1 MCYCEGIEY
10 FISNV
15 FRVSHFADGPLGL
28 VSHTPAHWDQCILHG
43 AEESLF
49 WGKHACSLFTTSLRM
64 KRGVNYAVKT
74 FCSRVIDP
82 EKSNLWLSCQ
92 VYRTV
97 LSQSARLIAC
107 SHRCRLFFF
116 KRMRSCRNPEK
127 LDSRTGA
134 IFTVHDATSRHFVL
148 TRNSLVNTQFN
159 GMEWTFWPR
168 HAHCEL
174 RIFLWRIPW
183 RGLYCSKHI
192 CVYYSIV
199 QFYNY
204 IQLYP
209 HTYSKLT
216 VNKLIY
222 YTSTVWLFLSKLY
235 RPGIKRYGTINI
247 NMIFVKLL
255 WNDVYCEL
263 FLTNLLNGWFS
274 DSVVMQSR
282 LWPPTGITV

>member
-1 MCYCEGIEY
+1 MTVGVICFCYKNKLLICKKTY
-10 FISNV
+10 FQWTLI
-15 FRVSHFADGPLGL
+15 LKM
-28 VSHTPAHWDQCILHG
+28 TCICLSYYYLIKTMQLKFDWYYL
-43 AEESLF
+43 E
-49 WGKHACSLFTTSLRM
+49 C
-64 KRGVNYAVKT
+64 AVK
-74 FCSRVIDP
+74 
-82 EKSNLWLSCQ
+82 
-92 VYRTV
+92 
-97 LSQSARLIAC
+97 
-107 SHRCRLFFF
+107 
-116 KRMRSCRNPEK
+116 K
-127 LDSRTGA
+127 LDFWKKMNSSC
-134 IFTVHDATSRHFVL
+134 IICIVHTH
-148 TRNSLVNTQFN
+148 T
-159 GMEWTFWPR
+159 
-168 HAHCEL
+168 
-174 RIFLWRIPW
+174 I
-183 RGLYCSKHI
+183 YCSKPI

-274 DSVVMQSR
+274 DSFVMQSR